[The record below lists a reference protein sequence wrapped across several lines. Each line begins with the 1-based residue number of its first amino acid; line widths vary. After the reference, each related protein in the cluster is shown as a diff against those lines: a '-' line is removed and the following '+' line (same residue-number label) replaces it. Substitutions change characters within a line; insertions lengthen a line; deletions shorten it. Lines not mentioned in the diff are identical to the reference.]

1 MTARLCLASQSP
13 RRAALLRQAGYEF
26 EIVEPKVDE
35 TMMPGEDPSSLTKRL
50 SMMKAVAAQKMLGP
64 DSKIDVFLGS
74 DTTVV
79 VAGEA
84 LGKPISEPD
93 AKQMLRRLSGRTHE
107 VMTAVSVLWNNR
119 QASEIVTS
127 EVTFCSLSEALIDDY
142 CASEEPFDKAGGY
155 AIQGRAAVFVENLR
169 GSYYGVMGLP
179 IRETFRLLK
188 NANVYPTWHHRRIE
202 K

>member
-1 MTARLCLASQSP
+1 MTPRLCLASQSP
-13 RRAALLRQAGYEF
+13 RRAELLRQAGYEF

-35 TMMPGEDPSSLTKRL
+35 TMTPGEDPPLLTERL
-50 SMMKAVAAQKMLGP
+50 SMMKAAAAKKMLGP
-64 DSKIDVFLGS
+64 DSKMEVFLGS
-74 DTTVV
+74 DTIVV
-79 VAGEA
+79 VDGEA
-84 LGKPISEPD
+84 LGKPRSECH

-107 VMTAVSVLWNNR
+107 VITAVSVLWNNQ
-119 QASEIVTS
+119 QASEVVTS
-127 EVTFCSLSEALIDDY
+127 EVMFCSLSEALIDDY

-179 IRETFRLLK
+179 LRETFRLLN

-202 K
+202 

>member
-1 MTARLCLASQSP
+1 MTPRLCLASQSP
-13 RRAALLRQAGYEF
+13 RRAELLRQAGYEF

-35 TMMPGEDPSSLTKRL
+35 TMTPGEDPPLLTERL
-50 SMMKAVAAQKMLGP
+50 SMMKAAAAKKMLGP
-64 DSKIDVFLGS
+64 DSKMEVFLGS

-79 VAGEA
+79 VDGES
-84 LGKPISEPD
+84 LGKPAGEPD
-93 AKQMLRRLSGRTHE
+93 AKQMLRRVSGRTHQ
-107 VMTAVSVLWNNR
+107 VMTAVSVLWNNQ
-119 QASEIVTS
+119 QASEVVTS
-127 EVTFCSLSEALIDDY
+127 EVMFCSLSEALIDDY

-179 IRETFRLLK
+179 LRETFRLLN

-202 K
+202 

>member
-1 MTARLCLASQSP
+1 MTPRLCLASQSP
-13 RRAALLRQAGYEF
+13 RRAEILRQAGYEF

-35 TMMPGEDPSSLTKRL
+35 TMTPGEDPPLLTERL
-50 SMMKAVAAQKMLGP
+50 SMMKAAAAKKMLGP
-64 DSKIDVFLGS
+64 DSKMEVFLGS
-74 DTTVV
+74 DTIVV
-79 VAGEA
+79 VDGEA
-84 LGKPISEPD
+84 LGKPRSECH

-107 VMTAVSVLWNNR
+107 VITAVSVLWNNQ
-119 QASEIVTS
+119 QASEVVTS
-127 EVTFCSLSEALIDDY
+127 EVMFCPLSEALIDDY

-179 IRETFRLLK
+179 LRETFRLLN

-202 K
+202 

>member
-1 MTARLCLASQSP
+1 MTPRLCLASQSP
-13 RRAALLRQAGYEF
+13 RRAELLSQAGYEF

-35 TMMPGEDPSSLTKRL
+35 TMTLGEDPPLLTERL
-50 SMMKAVAAQKMLGP
+50 SMMKAAAAKKMLGP
-64 DSKIDVFLGS
+64 DSKMEVFLGS
-74 DTTVV
+74 DTIVV
-79 VAGEA
+79 VDGEA
-84 LGKPISEPD
+84 LGKPRSECH

-107 VMTAVSVLWNNR
+107 VITAVSVLWNNQ
-119 QASEIVTS
+119 QASEVVTS
-127 EVTFCSLSEALIDDY
+127 EVMFCPLSEALIDDY

-179 IRETFRLLK
+179 LRETFRLLN

-202 K
+202 

>member
-1 MTARLCLASQSP
+1 MTPRLCLASQSP
-13 RRAALLRQAGYEF
+13 RRAELLRQAGYEF

-35 TMMPGEDPSSLTKRL
+35 TMTPGEDPPLLTERL
-50 SMMKAVAAQKMLGP
+50 SMMKAAAAKKMLGP
-64 DSKIDVFLGS
+64 DSKMEVFLGS
-74 DTTVV
+74 DTIVV
-79 VAGEA
+79 VDGEA
-84 LGKPISEPD
+84 LGKPRSECH

-107 VMTAVSVLWNNR
+107 VITAVSVLWNNQ
-119 QASEIVTS
+119 QASEVVTS
-127 EVTFCSLSEALIDDY
+127 EVMFCPLSEALIDDY

-179 IRETFRLLK
+179 LRETFRLLN

-202 K
+202 

>member
-1 MTARLCLASQSP
+1 MTTRLCLASQSP

-35 TMMPGEDPSSLTKRL
+35 TMTPGEDPPLLTERL
-50 SMMKAVAAQKMLGP
+50 SMMKAAAAKKMLGP
-64 DSKIDVFLGS
+64 DSKMEVFLGS
-74 DTTVV
+74 DTIVV
-79 VAGEA
+79 VDGEA
-84 LGKPISEPD
+84 LGKPRSECH

-107 VMTAVSVLWNNR
+107 VITAVSVLWNNQ
-119 QASEIVTS
+119 QASEVVTS
-127 EVTFCSLSEALIDDY
+127 EVMFCSLSEALIDDY

-179 IRETFRLLK
+179 LRETFRLLN

-202 K
+202 

>member
-1 MTARLCLASQSP
+1 MTPRLCLASQSP
-13 RRAALLRQAGYEF
+13 RRAELLRQAGYEF

-35 TMMPGEDPSSLTKRL
+35 TMTPGEDLPLLTERL
-50 SMMKAVAAQKMLGP
+50 SMMKAAAAKKMLGP
-64 DSKIDVFLGS
+64 DSKMEVFLGS
-74 DTTVV
+74 DTIVV
-79 VAGEA
+79 VDGEA
-84 LGKPISEPD
+84 LGKPRSECH

-107 VMTAVSVLWNNR
+107 VITAVSVLWNNQ
-119 QASEIVTS
+119 QASEVVTS
-127 EVTFCSLSEALIDDY
+127 EVMFCPLSEALIDDY

-179 IRETFRLLK
+179 LRETFRLLN

-202 K
+202 

>member
-1 MTARLCLASQSP
+1 MTPRLCLASQSP
-13 RRAALLRQAGYEF
+13 RRAELLRQAGYEF

-35 TMMPGEDPSSLTKRL
+35 TMTPGEDPPLLTERL
-50 SMMKAVAAQKMLGP
+50 SMMKAAAAKKMLGP
-64 DSKIDVFLGS
+64 DSKMEVFLGS

-79 VAGEA
+79 VDGES
-84 LGKPISEPD
+84 LGKPRSECH

-107 VMTAVSVLWNNR
+107 VITAVSVLWNNQ
-119 QASEIVTS
+119 QASEVVTS
-127 EVTFCSLSEALIDDY
+127 EVMFCPLSEALIDDY

-155 AIQGRAAVFVENLR
+155 AIQGRAAGFVENLR

-179 IRETFRLLK
+179 LRETFRLLN

-202 K
+202 

>member
-1 MTARLCLASQSP
+1 MTPRLCLASQSP
-13 RRAALLRQAGYEF
+13 RRAELLRQAGYEF

-35 TMMPGEDPSSLTKRL
+35 TMTLGEDPPLLTERL
-50 SMMKAVAAQKMLGP
+50 SMMKAAAAKTMLGP
-64 DSKIDVFLGS
+64 DSKMEVFLGS
-74 DTTVV
+74 DTIVV
-79 VAGEA
+79 VDGEA
-84 LGKPISEPD
+84 LGKPRSECH

-107 VMTAVSVLWNNR
+107 VITAVSVLWNNQ
-119 QASEIVTS
+119 QASEVVTS
-127 EVTFCSLSEALIDDY
+127 EVMFCSLSEALIDDY

-179 IRETFRLLK
+179 LRETFRLLN

-202 K
+202 

>member
-1 MTARLCLASQSP
+1 MTPRLCLASQSP
-13 RRAALLRQAGYEF
+13 RRAELLSQAGYEF

-35 TMMPGEDPSSLTKRL
+35 TMTLGEDPLLLTERL
-50 SMMKAVAAQKMLGP
+50 SMMKAAAAKKMLGP
-64 DSKIDVFLGS
+64 DSKMEVFLGS
-74 DTTVV
+74 DTIVV
-79 VAGEA
+79 VDGEA
-84 LGKPISEPD
+84 LGKPRSECH

-107 VMTAVSVLWNNR
+107 VITAVSVLWNNQ
-119 QASEIVTS
+119 QASEVVTS
-127 EVTFCSLSEALIDDY
+127 EVMFCPLSEALIDDY

-179 IRETFRLLK
+179 LCETFRLLN

-202 K
+202 